1 MIIEKLKLVNF
12 CQFKNFSI
20 DLTEAIRQNN
30 GSIIGVIGSNGRGKS
45 NLFKA
50 IKYALT
56 GQLSDASESYVR
68 RADDGEEI
76 TKGSVELH
84 FSFKGKQGRIFREIK
99 LKGSGDRSLL
109 WEGIEYNKAKDIELI
124 MEQLVSADKH
134 VLANAVFVTQ
144 GEIQNILSDSNAER
158 EETFMRIF
166 NLQFVDRNS
175 KILSEIL
182 KKYRKEWDVESQTDQ
197 YRYLKEEEAKAQ
209 EELKF
214 LIMQAP
220 KQKPEEL
227 ASKVQSFTQVC
238 NLMEENSEIVSKVSR
253 LKNYEC
259 MLRTEIKGLD
269 TLIQEGTKGKDL
281 ASVEV
286 KFQALQDKLK
296 QLEKLKAANREYTSY
311 AERLK
316 ELFQV
321 TSSTDSIEEL
331 TVRRNINTALGQYYT
346 CRSEL
351 QQEEKK
357 KKGFEL
363 ALANLRNILKKCEED
378 LATTKQELANE
389 SVSLQ
394 NNEAM
399 AKAIRNID
407 RTATERFHCLT
418 CGLKLADDA
427 VKELIEQIPQ
437 MEDNLRKQKERIQKL
452 RDVVAEQSYQR
463 DNFASEVTRNESNLE
478 RSNVR
483 IELTSTKLKEIE
495 AMTLAINPTIV
506 FDKEDLSE
514 STKQEVARLD
524 KAIGMVET
532 ANKEILQIQNK
543 MQFLLTTYKN
553 ELQSPSTNI
562 EYNQTLD
569 EIENLKSVINLASN
583 IKKLMSDRDA
593 KLQNVNNIAAE
604 KQMWSEKFDANETK
618 LKALQSDAAEDML
631 FYKNEIL
638 KSQTE
643 LQECY
648 THDGKIAQARAA
660 IQRLEVAKKSLEE
673 ALARNEKIIAFDAG
687 LRLVEDI
694 LSRSGAPIE
703 FIKLQF
709 ANLGTLTEKYLSI
722 LEAGFTIKANPQA
735 SLDFLFMRTDQTDS
749 TWMPIGK
756 LSGGQRVRLCLA
768 FLLALQKLLVIN
780 IGLLFLDEPSN
791 HLDDDG
797 RSNLIQLF
805 HSFQNNLLE
814 TQGQLW
820 ISDHDKNLATAFNVT
835 IDLDHAS

>member
-269 TLIQEGTKGKDL
+269 TLIQEGTKGTDL
-281 ASVEV
+281 ASVEI

-296 QLEKLKAANREYTSY
+296 QLEKLKAANKEYTSY

-363 ALANLRNILKKCEED
+363 ALESLRGIFRKCEED
-378 LATTKQELANE
+378 LSTTKQELTNE

-437 MEDNLRKQKERIQKL
+437 MEDNLKKQKERIQKL
-452 RDVVAEQSYQR
+452 RDLVGEQSYQR
-463 DNFASEVTRNESNLE
+463 DNFASEITRNESNLE

-483 IELTSTKLKEIE
+483 IDMFCTKLKEIE
-495 AMTLAINPTIV
+495 TMALAINPTVV

-514 STKQEVARLD
+514 STKQEVIRLD

-543 MQFLLTTYKN
+543 IQFLLTTYKN

-562 EYNQTLD
+562 EYNQTLE

-638 KSQTE
+638 KSQSE

-673 ALARNEKIIAFDAG
+673 ALVRNEKIIAFDAG